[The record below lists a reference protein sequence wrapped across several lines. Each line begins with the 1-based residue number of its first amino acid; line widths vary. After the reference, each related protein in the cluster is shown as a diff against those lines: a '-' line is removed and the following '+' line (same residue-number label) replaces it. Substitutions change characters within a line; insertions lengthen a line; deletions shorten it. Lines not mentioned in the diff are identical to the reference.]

1 MTRPRVR
8 YVALIRG
15 INVGATR
22 KLPMAE
28 LRSACGE
35 AGLED
40 VATYI
45 QSGNIVLSS
54 DLAADAVAKRL
65 EGLIAERIKLD
76 VPVIVRSAAQ
86 WQHYAAGSPFPDA
99 EVERPRLLHICPSVA
114 PAKPEAI
121 AMLESR
127 ASAKER
133 IAIKD
138 AVLWVDFGESV
149 GTSKLTPTLLDKAA
163 GSPVTAR
170 NWNTVL
176 KLAEMVAA

>member
-1 MTRPRVR
+1 MTH

-35 AGLED
+35 AGFEG

-45 QSGNIVLSS
+45 QSGNVVLSS
-54 DLAADAVAKRL
+54 NAPADAVADRL
-65 EGLIAERIKLD
+65 KGLIADRFRLD
-76 VPVIVRSAAQ
+76 VPVIVRTASQ
-86 WQHYAAGSPFPDA
+86 WRRYAAGSAFPDA
-99 EVERPRLLHICPSVA
+99 EVERPKLLHLCLAVDPLKDDAAELLAARST
-114 PAKPEAI
+114 
-121 AMLESR
+121 
-127 ASAKER
+127 AKER
-133 IAIKD
+133 IAVKGD
-138 AVLWVDFGESV
+138 ALWVDFGESV
-149 GTSKLTPTLLDKAA
+149 GNSKLTPALLDKAA

-176 KLAEMVAA
+176 KLAEMLEPA

>member
-1 MTRPRVR
+1 VTR
-8 YVALIRG
+8 YVALVRG

-28 LRSACGE
+28 LRTACGE
-35 AGLED
+35 AGLTG

-45 QSGNIVLSS
+45 QSGNIVLTSNAS
-54 DLAADAVAKRL
+54 AAEV
-65 EGLIAERIKLD
+65 AERLQTLIVDRFKLD
-76 VPVIVRSAAQ
+76 VPVIVRTAAE
-86 WQHYAAGSPFPDA
+86 WQRYAAGSAFPDA
-99 EVERPRLLHICPSVA
+99 EAERAKLLHLCLS
-114 PAKPEAI
+114 AKPLNNGVAD
-121 AMLESR
+121 ALAAR
-127 ASAKER
+127 ATAKER

-138 AVLWVDFGESV
+138 DALWIDFGESV

-176 KLAEMVAA
+176 ALAAMLDDR

>member
-1 MTRPRVR
+1 MTR

-28 LRSACGE
+28 LRAACGD
-35 AGLED
+35 AGLKD

-45 QSGNIVLSS
+45 QSGNLVLTS
-54 DLAADAVAKRL
+54 DASPVEVAERL
-65 EGLIAERIKLD
+65 QALIAQRFKLD
-76 VPVIVRSAAQ
+76 VPVIVRTAAE
-86 WQHYAAGSPFPDA
+86 WKRYAAGSPFPDA
-99 EVERPRLLHICPSVA
+99 EAERPKLLHLCLSVA
-114 PAKPEAI
+114 PP
-121 AMLESR
+121 R
-127 ASAKER
+127 ADVVETLAARAAASER
-133 IAIKD
+133 IAVKD
-138 AVLWVDFGESV
+138 ATLWIDFGQSV

-176 KLAEMVAA
+176 AIDSMLEGA

>member
-1 MTRPRVR
+1 VTRPSAR

-28 LRSACGE
+28 LRAACGE
-35 AGLED
+35 AGFEG

-45 QSGNIVLSS
+45 QSGNLVLTS
-54 DLAADAVAKRL
+54 DLSPDAVAKRL
-65 EGLIAERIKLD
+65 ETLIAGRFGLE
-76 VPVIVRSAAQ
+76 VPVIVRTAAE
-86 WQHYAAGSPFPDA
+86 WRRHAAGSPFPDA
-99 EVERPRLLHICPSVA
+99 EVERPRLLHICPSAA
-114 PAKPEAI
+114 PARPEAV
-121 AMLESR
+121 AMLEAR

-133 IAIKD
+133 IAIRD
-138 AVLWVDFGESV
+138 GTLWIDFGESV
-149 GTSKLTPTLLDKAA
+149 GTSKLTPALLDRAA

-176 KLAEMVAA
+176 KLAEMAAA

>member
-1 MTRPRVR
+1 MTR

-22 KLPMAE
+22 KLPMAA

-35 AGLED
+35 AGFED

-65 EGLIAERIKLD
+65 EGLIAERFKLD
-76 VPVIVRSAAQ
+76 VPVIVRTAAQ
-86 WQHYAAGSPFPDA
+86 WQRYAAGSPFPDA
-99 EVERPRLLHICPSVA
+99 ETGRPRLLHICPAVA
-114 PAKPEAI
+114 PVKPESV
-121 AMLESR
+121 AMLEGR

-133 IAIKD
+133 IAVKHD
-138 AVLWVDFGESV
+138 VLWVDFGESI
-149 GTSKLTPTLLDKAA
+149 GASKLTPTLLDKAA

-176 KLAEMVAA
+176 KLADMAAA